1 MKILFIL
8 ILCVAGSV
16 FGQMLDNTMGQVF
29 EEKPFFNTEFIAKNR
44 IRSIKG
50 NYSTKATLDQIRPNS
65 DIYVYDFDKEGRLI
79 REYKTA
85 FEDTIVVTYEYN
97 EKNLLSLKRQSDQ
110 YGFHSYTFK
119 YDEKGRIVEQ
129 EYRRDSNKNSDKM
142 NFDLDES
149 YIITTEKFSYL
160 DYSDST
166 YKKVYYNNAG
176 FEYKTE
182 FYYHTWDGQ
191 LTKQEGKLRNGSGNS
206 KVRYSYDAKGR
217 ISGKQ
222 EEVTLTKKNVSR
234 WEYEYD
240 EIGNLQAV
248 KYYRNGSWITE
259 YQIVYERQTL
269 LLSAIIT
276 RDHATNFMMILQF
289 KDVDFYY

>member
-1 MKILFIL
+1 
-8 ILCVAGSV
+8 
-16 FGQMLDNTMGQVF
+16 MGQVF
-29 EEKPFFNTEFIAKNR
+29 EDKPFFNEEFIARNK
-44 IRSIKG
+44 IKSIKG
-50 NYSTKATLDQIRPNS
+50 NYSTKAELDQIRPNT
-65 DIYVYDFDKEGRLI
+65 DIYVYDFDNKGRLI

-85 FEDTIVVTYEYN
+85 FEDTIVITYEYDQN
-97 EKNLLSLKRQSDQ
+97 NRLSLKRQSDQ

-119 YDEKGRIVEQ
+119 YDEKGRVIEQ
-129 EYRRDSNKNSDKM
+129 EYRRDSNKGSDKM
-142 NFDLDES
+142 NFNLDES

-160 DYSDST
+160 DFSDST
-166 YKKVYYNNAG
+166 YKKIYYNNAG

-191 LTKQEGKLRNGSGNS
+191 LIKQEGKLRNGSGNS
-206 KVRYSYDAKGR
+206 KVRYSYDEKGR

-222 EEVTLTKKNVSR
+222 IEVNLTKKNVSR

-240 EIGNLQAV
+240 EIGNLLAV

-259 YQIVYERQTL
+259 YQIVYERQTMF
-269 LLSAIIT
+269 LSAIIT

-289 KDVDFYY
+289 KDVDFYL